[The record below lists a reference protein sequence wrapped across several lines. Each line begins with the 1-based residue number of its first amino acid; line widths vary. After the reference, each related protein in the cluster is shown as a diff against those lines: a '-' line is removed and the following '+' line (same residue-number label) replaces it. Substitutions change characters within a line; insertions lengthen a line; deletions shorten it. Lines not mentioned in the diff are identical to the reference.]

1 MNYYDYLIVGGGV
14 AGVTAAET
22 IREGDAHGSIAVIS
36 QEPHPLYSRV
46 LLPHFVKGLIG
57 REQLFLRAAEDYRA
71 KNIRLHLGRDAVD
84 LDAAGRRIR
93 LAGGEEMLFG
103 NLLIATGGRPR
114 PLGIA
119 GEEIAGVSR
128 FQTIED
134 AERMRERLP
143 RATRAVVV
151 GGGFIALEYLDILS
165 RAGIPT
171 ALLVAEP
178 HFFSRFVDAAGG
190 EFLHDHFRRN
200 GVEPIVTNDGLAEI
214 RGGSALSGIRTQQ
227 GRTIACDFLGIGIGL
242 APRVSW
248 LAGSGVAFTP
258 RGVAANEFL
267 ETTVPG
273 VFVAGDIAD
282 VPDAASRQRTVG
294 GTWGNAVL
302 QGRVAGRNLAAASE
316 GREPYRNIPAYAIRC
331 LGFFIACIGRAT
343 EAPDVEAVSRIGRGR
358 EWYERFFFRGDRL
371 VGAVLINRPEDQ
383 RPASVLIGEGVALG
397 AARARFSEEAFDMA
411 SVIP

>member
-1 MNYYDYLIVGGGV
+1 MERFDYVIVGGGV

-22 IREGDAHGSIAVIS
+22 IREGDPNGSIAVIS

-46 LLPHFVKGLIG
+46 LLPHFVKGLIQRG
-57 REQLFLRAAEDYRA
+57 ELFLRAAEDYRA
-71 KNIRLHLGRDAVD
+71 KDIQLHLGMDAVG
-84 LDAAGRRIR
+84 LDVAGRRVC
-93 LAGGEEMLFG
+93 LAGGEEILFR
-103 NLLIATGGRPR
+103 NLLIATGGQPR

-119 GEEIAGVSR
+119 GEDFTGVSR

-134 AERMRERLP
+134 AERMREHLP
-143 RATRAVVV
+143 GATRAVVV

-165 RAGIPT
+165 RAGIPS

-190 EFLHDHFRRN
+190 AFLHEHFRRN
-200 GVEPIVTNDGLAEI
+200 GIEPIVTNDGLAEI
-214 RGGSALSGIRTQQ
+214 RGGSSLSGIRTQHGQ
-227 GRTIACDFLGIGIGL
+227 TIACDFLGIGIGL
-242 APRVSW
+242 ARNVSW
-248 LAGSGVAFTP
+248 LAGSGIAITP

-267 ETTVPG
+267 ETAVPG
-273 VFVAGDIAD
+273 VFAAGDSADFLDASGRRSIA
-282 VPDAASRQRTVG
+282 

-302 QGRVAGRNLAAASE
+302 QGRVAGRNMAAGSGAA
-316 GREPYRNIPAYAIRC
+316 EPYRNIPAYAIRC
-331 LGFFIACIGRAT
+331 LGVYIACIGRAA

-371 VGAVLINRPEDQ
+371 VGAVLINRPESQ
-383 RPASVLIGEGVALG
+383 RLASVLIRDGVPLG
-397 AARARFSEEAFDMA
+397 AVKTRFADSTFDMA